1 MADTA
6 NHSSHVADTANHS
19 LSLVSL
25 IGSVVEYWQC
35 CVGCLTLCVMI
46 FTEESS
52 SLRRVL
58 EGSSLLQEAVTELGH
73 VIRSTFLIGPV
84 LKYWILI
91 GAGFSRPKIFRV
103 NWKYFRSR
111 FCYHWVGSLDFSVI
125 NLSLSAESEDCE
137 SVTSCEDC
145 ESEISCEDCE
155 PVKSCEI
162 WKQIWVIPNRS
173 YCRHWFM
180 FILLDSCSQIL

>member
-1 MADTA
+1 MLRAPP
-6 NHSSHVADTANHS
+6 SSS
-19 LSLVSL
+19 CGGLVSL
-25 IGSVVEYWQC
+25 LLHCIWTTKREPQSSARIVHTTTLQAIINHETVE
-35 CVGCLTLCVMI
+35 
-46 FTEESS
+46 
-52 SLRRVL
+52 SLKLIYISRL
-58 EGSSLLQEAVTELGH
+58 TELGH
-73 VIRSTFLIGPV
+73 VIWSTFLIG
-84 LKYWILI
+84 
-91 GAGFSRPKIFRV
+91 AGFFRPKIFRV
-103 NWKYFRSR
+103 KWKYFPSRS
-111 FCYHWVGSLDFSVI
+111 CYHWVGSLDFSVI

-173 YCRHWFM
+173 YCQHWFM